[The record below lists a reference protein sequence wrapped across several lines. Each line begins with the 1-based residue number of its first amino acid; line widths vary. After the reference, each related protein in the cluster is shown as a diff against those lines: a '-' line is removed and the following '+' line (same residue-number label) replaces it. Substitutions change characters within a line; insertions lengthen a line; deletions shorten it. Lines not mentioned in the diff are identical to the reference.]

1 MASGEQDYY
10 SLKRLRSSTVIF
22 AIGKV
27 VNAALSVAILVL
39 LASNLAKND
48 FAIYAWLVAFTE
60 FTVNISRFGIN
71 HVVLRYAPEL
81 RAGHHLKALAHLLLL
96 STLSR
101 VVIMSLFG
109 LVYYMASHG
118 VLSLVGKTDWL
129 PAFELYIAV
138 IIPFGL
144 MVFLRDT
151 VFQSLLRQGLSQG
164 NMTIRHGVVLFG
176 LAILLLSA
184 TDFTVMAVISV
195 EIAATLIATLVAL
208 IQGWRIV
215 RNLPEGQTEARGSV
229 PGLQTMM
236 RFAANTYAS
245 ELLRMLGSNHALMT
259 VAPQMLT
266 VASLAPFGFCLTL
279 FGQIYRF
286 LPAQLFSGLF
296 RPKLIAEYTKS
307 RSFERLNRHIA
318 MILKISNYVLAGGLA
333 IFVVYGSAI
342 LDLMSGGNYGDEYLL
357 MIAFFVLMFIDN
369 HRLVLSELCST
380 IEKVDLLRNVSFA
393 NLLII
398 PIAVLLVSLGFS
410 YYGLV
415 SAIILGEGL
424 FVLAIIASL
433 WRQGF
438 PLHLDAMGQ
447 LRIFLSAAIAG
458 AIGFV
463 FQAMVVSDD
472 FVLMLLGMVVI
483 ALSFVAAA
491 RLFRPLNERE
501 RDAIERLVGRK
512 LYVV

>member
-1 MASGEQDYY
+1 MASDEQDYY
-10 SLKRLRSSTVIF
+10 SLKRLRSSTMIF
-22 AIGKV
+22 AVGKI
-27 VNAALSVAILVL
+27 VNAALSLTILVL
-39 LASNLAKND
+39 LASNLTKSD

-81 RAGHHLKALAHLLLL
+81 RAGHHLKALAQLLLL

-101 VVIMSLFG
+101 VVIMTLFG
-109 LVYYMASHG
+109 LVYYGASHG
-118 VLSLVGKTDWL
+118 VLSLVGKTEWL

-151 VFQSLLRQGLSQG
+151 VFQSLLRQGLSQA
-164 NMTIRHGVVLFG
+164 NMTIRHAVVLIG
-176 LAILLLSA
+176 LAAFLSSA
-184 TDFTVMAVISV
+184 TELSVMEVISV
-195 EIAATLIATLVAL
+195 EIAATLIATLIAL
-208 IQGWRIV
+208 VQGWRIV
-215 RNLPEGQTEARGSV
+215 RLLPENRAVARGSV
-229 PGLQTMM
+229 PGLRTMI

-266 VASLAPFGFCLTL
+266 VAALAPFGFCLTL

-307 RSFERLNRHIA
+307 RSFSRLNRHIV
-318 MILKISNYVLAGGLA
+318 MILKISNYALAGGLA
-333 IFVVYGSAI
+333 IFIVYGAAI

-357 MIAFFVLMFIDN
+357 MVAFFMLMFIDN

-380 IEKVDLLRNVSFA
+380 IEKADLLRNVSLA

-415 SAIILGEGL
+415 LAIILGEGL
-424 FVLAIIASL
+424 FVSAIIASL
-433 WRQGF
+433 RRQGF
-438 PLHLDAMGQ
+438 ALSLDVMGQ
-447 LRIFLSAAIAG
+447 LRIVASAAIAG
-458 AIGFV
+458 GTGFLFKTAV
-463 FQAMVVSDD
+463 ADD
-472 FVLMLLGMVVI
+472 GFLSMALGMAVI
-483 ALSFVAAA
+483 GLSFIAAA
-491 RLFRPLNERE
+491 RLLRPINDSE
-501 RDAIERLVGRK
+501 RDAIERLAGRK

>member
-1 MASGEQDYY
+1 M
-10 SLKRLRSSTVIF
+10 IF
-22 AIGKV
+22 AVGKIT
-27 VNAALSVAILVL
+27 NAALSLTILVL
-39 LASNLAKND
+39 LASNLTKSD

-81 RAGHHLKALAHLLLL
+81 RAGHHLKALAQLLLL
-96 STLSR
+96 STCSR
-101 VVIMSLFG
+101 VVIMTLFG
-109 LVYYMASHG
+109 LVYYVASHG
-118 VLSLVGKTDWL
+118 ILSLVGKTEWL

-138 IIPFGL
+138 IVPFGL

-164 NMTIRHGVVLFG
+164 NMTIRHGVVLIG
-176 LAILLLSA
+176 LAVFLLSA
-184 TDFTVMAVISV
+184 TDLTVMQVIAV
-195 EIAATLIATLVAL
+195 EIVATLIATLIAL
-208 IQGWRIV
+208 VQGWRIV
-215 RNLPEGQTEARGSV
+215 RSLPRDQAAAKGSV
-229 PGLQTMM
+229 PGVGAMM

-259 VAPQMLT
+259 VAPQLLT
-266 VASLAPFGFCLTL
+266 VAALAPFGFCLTL

-307 RSFERLNRHIA
+307 RSFTRLNRHIV
-318 MILKISNYVLAGGLA
+318 MILKISNYALLGGLA
-333 IFVVYGSAI
+333 IFVVYGAAI
-342 LDLMSGGNYGDEYLL
+342 LDLMSGGKYGDEYLL
-357 MIAFFVLMFIDN
+357 MVAFFGLMFIDN

-380 IEKVDLLRNVSFA
+380 IEKADLLRNVSLA
-393 NLLII
+393 NLSII

-415 SAIILGEGL
+415 FAIILGEGL
-424 FVLAIIASL
+424 FVSAIIASL

-438 PLHLDAMGQ
+438 ALSLDVMGQ
-447 LRIFLSAAIAG
+447 LRIVAAAAIAG
-458 AIGFV
+458 FLGFV
-463 FQAMVVSDD
+463 FKTKVGDD
-472 FVLMLLGMVVI
+472 SLVLLLPGIAVI
-483 ALSFVAAA
+483 GLSFIGAA
-491 RLFRPLNERE
+491 RLLRPLNDGE
-501 RDAIERLVGRK
+501 RDTIERLAGRK

>member
-1 MASGEQDYY
+1 LASDEQEYY
-10 SLKRLRSSTVIF
+10 SLKRLRSSTMIF
-22 AIGKV
+22 AIGKI
-27 VNAALSVAILVL
+27 VNAVLALTILVL
-39 LASNLAKND
+39 LASNLTRGD
-48 FAIYAWLVAFTE
+48 FAVYAWLVAFTE

-81 RAGHHLKALAHLLLL
+81 RAGHHLRALSRLLLL
-96 STLSR
+96 STVSR
-101 VVIMSLFG
+101 IVIMTLFG
-109 LVYYMASHG
+109 LFYYGASHG

-151 VFQSLLRQGLSQG
+151 VFQSLLRQGLSQA
-164 NMTIRHGVVLFG
+164 NMTIRHTVFLLG
-176 LAILLLSA
+176 LAVFLLSA
-184 TDFTVMAVISV
+184 TDLTVMEVIAV
-195 EIAATLIATLVAL
+195 EIAATMVATLIAL

-215 RNLPEGQTEARGSV
+215 KGLPEDQAAAGGSV
-229 PGLQTMM
+229 PGWRTMM

-266 VASLAPFGFCLTL
+266 VAALAPFGFCLTL

-307 RSFERLNRHIA
+307 RSFERLNRHIV

-333 IFVVYGSAI
+333 IFIVYGAAI
-342 LDLMSGGNYGDEYLL
+342 LDLMSDGKYGDEYLL
-357 MIAFFVLMFIDN
+357 MVAFFMLMFIDN

-380 IEKVDLLRNVSFA
+380 IEKTDILRNVSLA

-398 PIAVLLVSLGFS
+398 PIAVLLVSFGFS

-415 SAIILGEGL
+415 LAIIMGEGL
-424 FVLAIIASL
+424 FVSAIIASL

-438 PLHLDAMGQ
+438 ALRLDVMGQ
-447 LRIFLSAAIAG
+447 LRIIAAAAIAG
-458 AIGFV
+458 VAGYLYKTSV
-463 FQAMVVSDD
+463 ADD
-472 FVLMLLGMVVI
+472 GFVLMVLGMAI
-483 ALSFVAAA
+483 IGLSFVAAA
-491 RLFRPLNERE
+491 RLLRPINDGE
-501 RDAIERLVGRK
+501 RDAIERLAGRK